1 MASTIKL
8 LGSQTDLTA
17 ATTVGEATVVRVLA
31 TAAGTITQKAAAG
44 GATLGTIQMLANTEI
59 VLAKAPANT
68 LEGGATFKVVKIAYS
83 N

>member
-8 LGSQTDLTA
+8 LGSQTDLTS
-17 ATTVGEATVVRVLA
+17 ATTVGEASVVRVLA
-31 TAAGTITQKAAAG
+31 TAAGTITQKAAG

>member
-8 LGSQTDLTA
+8 LGSQTDLTS
-17 ATTVGEATVVRVLA
+17 ATTVGEASVVRVLA
-31 TAAGTITQKAAAG
+31 TAAGTITQKAAG
-44 GATLGTIQMLANTEI
+44 GATLGIIQMLANTEI